1 MNFRRVGPVG
11 LCLAL
16 LAGAAWAESGAK
28 VVDSG
33 SFGIFRGGKRVAT
46 ETFKIEQQP
55 GGSSATFQLKLEDG
69 SKVPA
74 QTAEMELTPS
84 GGLKRYEWHQVSP
97 EKADAVVT
105 PNEPFLLEKMI
116 SSPDARPIQQPFLV
130 PPTTVILDNNFFAQR
145 ELLAWRYMA
154 GGCTAAHGEMQC
166 KLPPAKFGV
175 LVPQGL
181 NTATVTMESV
191 GWQKVSIR
199 GAERELI
206 RLDLKT
212 DSGDWAMWL
221 DRNYKVIRILVA
233 GENTEVVRD

>member
-1 MNFRRVGPVG
+1 
-11 LCLAL
+11 
-16 LAGAAWAESGAK
+16 
-28 VVDSG
+28 
-33 SFGIFRGGKRVAT
+33 
-46 ETFKIEQQP
+46 
-55 GGSSATFQLKLEDG
+55 
-69 SKVPA
+69 
-74 QTAEMELTPS
+74 
-84 GGLKRYEWHQVSP
+84 
-97 EKADAVVT
+97 
-105 PNEPFLLEKMI
+105 
-116 SSPDARPIQQPFLV
+116 
-130 PPTTVILDNNFFAQR
+130 
-145 ELLAWRYMA
+145 
-154 GGCTAAHGEMQC
+154 MQC